1 MIGSAKMDT
10 GIIHIYVQLV
20 VSNLIQPNII
30 MNNRKLSNLVPCQA
44 STPSVNDK
52 CRAKKHSS
60 FSTVPTEYREQTR
73 RLKKQNLERRRR
85 ECISDK
91 MNALHNLALNLIGKD
106 PTQLHKIEKT
116 DILNICH
123 CVFENVVAIV
133 NEQPDIRER
142 VHRLRHE
149 FHDKLNSNHFSSS
162 RNKQNINDTQKID
175 SNLNYRQHNYA
186 PLNLPMKIH
195 SSDDPIICDINMQC
209 DSLNPV
215 ISNDISYQT
224 TYCNSLQQFNFKVHS
239 PTPLA
244 SMRVLNTS
252 TNTPIIKPI
261 FITPYSQSLDS
272 GIEDNENTQLDI
284 SCASLQ
290 SINCIQQQQS
300 FGTPQRILKQN
311 YSSNRESV
319 ENEIPEQIID
329 LSLKKQNQ
337 TSDSE
342 VYGTTNQKHN
352 VWRPYLD

>member
-1 MIGSAKMDT
+1 
-10 GIIHIYVQLV
+10 
-20 VSNLIQPNII
+20 
-30 MNNRKLSNLVPCQA
+30 MNNRKISTLVPCQA
-44 STPSVNDK
+44 STPNVNDK
-52 CRAKKHSS
+52 SKVKKHNS
-60 FSTVPTEYREQTR
+60 FSTVSTEYREQTR

-91 MNALHNLALNLIGKD
+91 MNALHNLALNLIGKN

-116 DILNICH
+116 DILNICQ

-142 VHRLRHE
+142 VHRLRYE
-149 FHDKLNSNHFSSS
+149 FHDKLNSNHFSTSK
-162 RNKQNINDTQKID
+162 NKQNINDTQNSD
-175 SNLNYRQHNYA
+175 SNLKCHQLNYA
-186 PLNLPMKIH
+186 PFNFPMKTY
-195 SSDDPIICDINMQC
+195 SSEDSVICNINKKC
-209 DSLNPV
+209 DSFNTD
-215 ISNDISYQT
+215 ISNDTSYQT
-224 TYCNSLQQFNFKVHS
+224 TNRNSLQQFKAEVHS

-244 SMRVLNTS
+244 SIRVLNTS

-272 GIEDNENTQLDI
+272 GIEDTENTQSDI

-290 SINCIQQQQS
+290 SINCIQQLQS
-300 FGTPQRILKQN
+300 FRTPQRILKQN
-311 YSSNRESV
+311 YYSNWQSV

-337 TSDSE
+337 INDNE
-342 VYGTTNQKHN
+342 VYGTTNRKHD